1 MEKCMSPIPRDKS
14 FDSSFALLRDGN
26 TFISRRCREYRSD
39 VFETR
44 LLLKKTY
51 CIGGEQAAR
60 EFYREGRFTRNKA
73 IPPSVLRLLQD
84 KGSVATLDDE
94 QHHQRKQMFMSLMKP
109 ASIEEIC
116 DLAERHWHEAAK
128 NWQELQQVNFFDQ
141 LQEIL
146 FKAICEWSGIP
157 LSDVD
162 VTQRT

>member
-1 MEKCMSPIPRDKS
+1 
-14 FDSSFALLRDGN
+14 
-26 TFISRRCREYRSD
+26 
-39 VFETR
+39 
-44 LLLKKTY
+44 
-51 CIGGEQAAR
+51 
-60 EFYREGRFTRNKA
+60 
-73 IPPSVLRLLQD
+73 
-84 KGSVATLDDE
+84 
-94 QHHQRKQMFMSLMKP
+94 QRKQMFMSLMKP

-162 VTQRT
+162 VTQRTREIALMIDGAGSVGPRNWRGAFHRQRSEAWLRELVVEV